1 MSCKNIDPLSADNS
15 EQADHQQDWHATA
28 THCKSVPARRDKTQ
42 LENRKSAKWKG
53 QIEVTAANQLFNL
66 QLNTQVTKNPSSH
79 TKRSINENLS
89 IRMRSGQDFPASP
102 LKGSSSRL
110 AVCSRALYFYLTDM
124 KCMILPFL
132 GRKT

>member
-1 MSCKNIDPLSADNS
+1 MLL
-15 EQADHQQDWHATA
+15 QHTA
-28 THCKSVPARRDKTQ
+28 NLCQTRDETQ
-42 LENRKSAKWKG
+42 LENRKSAMWKG
-53 QIEVTAANQLFNL
+53 QIEVIAANQLFNL

-79 TKRSINENLS
+79 TKRSVNENLP

-110 AVCSRALYFYLTDM
+110 VVCSRALYFYLTDM